1 MNELQIARKQASDYA
16 MAMDALANIS
26 QMETEED
33 AVLGVLH
40 LCKMLFLPKS
50 LLYVSLT
57 DDKNSKIYS
66 LTQLTQKETIIK
78 QRLRTLKNN
87 YSWTDSQKGF
97 LIKIGFG
104 KNDFGVL
111 EVDDVEFPEFIEHY
125 LNLMM
130 SITGVCGLAIEN
142 AKRHQL
148 IKETENELR
157 KDKEKLE
164 EALANIKTLRGLLP
178 ICMHC
183 KKIRDEKGYWNQL
196 EAYIYKHSDAQ
207 FSHSIC
213 QDCAKEH
220 YPDLDLYEE

>member
-1 MNELQIARKQASDYA
+1 MHNKTITELAKDLREGKFS
-16 MAMDALANIS
+16 S
-26 QMETEED
+26 VE
-33 AVLGVLH
+33 
-40 LCKMLFLPKS
+40 
-50 LLYVSLT
+50 
-57 DDKNSKIYS
+57 
-66 LTQLTQKETIIK
+66 LTQSYLDRIK
-78 QRLRTLKNN
+78 KHSELNCFITVAE
-87 YSWTDSQKGF
+87 
-97 LIKIGFG
+97 
-104 KNDFGVL
+104 DF
-111 EVDDVEFPEFIEHY
+111 
-125 LNLMM
+125 
-130 SITGVCGLAIEN
+130 AIEN

-220 YPDLDLYEE
+220 YPDLDLYE